1 MVWNPNYVCTNLI
14 KVPVNSILLQQP
26 KQVKTTGMEN
36 QEYSELIF
44 LYRLLVKHVC
54 TSITS
59 YNLLKWQQMNVKIT
73 RRTEWKCWARV
84 FIRTLQIIQNNF
96 DQREKRKLERGGIK
110 TRTACVSQ
118 VWASM
123 KWISQ
128 FAEEKFFEAK
138 MAKTLERRAK
148 FESPMGKDSENEE
161 QLE

>member
-1 MVWNPNYVCTNLI
+1 MVPILINQDVYVPSYNDLKFMVWNPNYVCTNLI

-73 RRTEWKCWARV
+73 RTTREKATALKSKRC
-84 FIRTLQIIQNNF
+84 QQNLESRQRSGKWLN
-96 DQREKRKLERGGIK
+96 QREK
-110 TRTACVSQ
+110 
-118 VWASM
+118 
-123 KWISQ
+123 
-128 FAEEKFFEAK
+128 AE
-138 MAKTLERRAK
+138 
-148 FESPMGKDSENEE
+148 S
-161 QLE
+161 